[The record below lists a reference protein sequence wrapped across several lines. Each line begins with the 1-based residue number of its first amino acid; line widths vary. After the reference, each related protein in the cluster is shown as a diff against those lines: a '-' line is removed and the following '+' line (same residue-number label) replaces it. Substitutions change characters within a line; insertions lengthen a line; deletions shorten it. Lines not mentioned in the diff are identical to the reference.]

1 MSFTS
6 LSFLGFVLVVAILY
20 FTLFRKCQWFLLL
33 LASIAFYMFSG
44 PKYIVYISI
53 TAVTTYLFAGKIQKL
68 HDREKKII
76 GEHDFSKEKKKSIK
90 KQFTAKRKVWLLLDL
105 VINLGMLCVIKY
117 MDFALRGM
125 SAVLAKFGVD
135 WSKSVSFVLPLG
147 ISFYTFMTVGYI
159 LDVYWKRYRA
169 EKNILK
175 LALFTSYFPHIVQGP
190 IGRYN
195 KLAEQF
201 NQRYK
206 FDYDRVKK
214 GLLLML
220 WGYFEKMV
228 IADRLAIFANGVYAK
243 WDEVTG
249 LPLVLAIIFFS
260 MQLYL
265 DWTGCMDIARGVSQI
280 FGIELERNFWH
291 PYFSKNMPE
300 FWRRWHISLSTWF
313 RDYVYIPL
321 GGNRVNKFKWIR
333 NIILVWLL
341 TGLWHGAAWNFIIW
355 GIYYGL
361 LLLFEKLFFDR
372 ILKKLPTIINWLYTF
387 IIVMIGWMIFRSN
400 SLNELLLFIKT
411 MFVYKQTDWLTIL
424 ADNLSTFNALMF
436 VLPAFILSFPIL
448 KKIKE
453 KYSGKTIYII
463 LTNILLLMLFIMCIV
478 YLTSSSYNPF
488 IYFRF

>member
-1 MSFTS
+1 MLFSS
-6 LSFLGFVLVVAILY
+6 LTFLFGFLPILLILY
-20 FTLFRKCQWFLLL
+20 FIIKNRKYKNVVLLIFSLLFYAW
-33 LASIAFYMFSG
+33 G
-44 PKYIVYISI
+44 EPKYILLMLLTILIVYIFGI
-53 TAVTTYLFAGKIQKL
+53 LIDKF
-68 HDREKKII
+68 DREKKLTLKKLSLILCII
-76 GEHDFSKEKKKSIK
+76 LVLGSLIYFKYSNFLIENINSIFNTK
-90 KQFTAKRKVWLLLDL
+90 
-105 VINLGMLCVIKY
+105 INLINVI
-117 MDFALRGM
+117 M
-125 SAVLAKFGVD
+125 
-135 WSKSVSFVLPLG
+135 PIG
-147 ISFYTFMTVGYI
+147 ISFYTFQILSYI
-159 LDVYWKRYRA
+159 IDLYNKKIKLQ
-169 EKNILK
+169 KNYFS
-175 LALFTSYFPHIVQGP
+175 LALYVSLFPQLIAGP
-190 IGRYN
+190 IVRYETVEEEIDNRKETKEDVISGTKRFIIGLSKKVIIANQMALLADLIFNKHNGAYGTTIIWLGTLAYTLQIYFDFSGYSDMAIGLGRIFGFHFLEN
-195 KLAEQF
+195 
-201 NQRYK
+201 
-206 FDYDRVKK
+206 FDYPYISKS
-214 GLLLML
+214 
-220 WGYFEKMV
+220 
-228 IADRLAIFANGVYAK
+228 
-243 WDEVTG
+243 VT
-249 LPLVLAIIFFS
+249 
-260 MQLYL
+260 
-265 DWTGCMDIARGVSQI
+265 
-280 FGIELERNFWH
+280 
-291 PYFSKNMPE
+291 E

>member
-1 MSFTS
+1 MLFSS
-6 LSFLGFVLVVAILY
+6 LTFLFGFLPILLILY
-20 FTLFRKCQWFLLL
+20 FILKKRKYKNIVLLIFSL
-33 LASIAFYMFSG
+33 IFYAWG
-44 PKYIVYISI
+44 EPKYIFLMLSTILIVYIFGI
-53 TAVTTYLFAGKIQKL
+53 LIDKFDK
-68 HDREKKII
+68 ENKKIL
-76 GEHDFSKEKKKSIK
+76 KKISLIICIILVLGSLIFFKYSNFLIENVNLAFKAKIK
-90 KQFTAKRKVWLLLDL
+90 LLNI
-105 VINLGMLCVIKY
+105 VMPI
-117 MDFALRGM
+117 
-125 SAVLAKFGVD
+125 
-135 WSKSVSFVLPLG
+135 G
-147 ISFYTFMTVGYI
+147 ISFYTFQILSYI
-159 LDVYWKRYRA
+159 IDLYNKKIKLQ
-169 EKNILK
+169 KNYFS
-175 LALFTSYFPHIVQGP
+175 LALYVSLFPQLIAGP
-190 IGRYN
+190 IVRYETVEEEIDNRKETKEDVISGTKRFIIGLSKKVIIANQMALLADLIFN
-195 KLAEQF
+195 KHNGAYGTTIIWLGTFAYTLQI
-201 NQRYK
+201 Y
-206 FDYDRVKK
+206 FDFSGYSDMAI
-214 GLLLML
+214 GL
-220 WGYFEKMV
+220 GK
-228 IADRLAIFANGVYAK
+228 
-243 WDEVTG
+243 
-249 LPLVLAIIFFS
+249 
-260 MQLYL
+260 
-265 DWTGCMDIARGVSQI
+265 I
-280 FGIELERNFWH
+280 FGFHFLENFNY
-291 PYFSKNMPE
+291 PYISKSVTE

-355 GIYYGL
+355 GMYYGL

>member
-1 MSFTS
+1 MLFSS
-6 LSFLGFVLVVAILY
+6 LTFLFGFLPILLILY
-20 FTLFRKCQWFLLL
+20 FILKKRKYKNIVLLIFSL
-33 LASIAFYMFSG
+33 IFYAWG
-44 PKYIVYISI
+44 EPKYIFLMLSTILIVYIFGI
-53 TAVTTYLFAGKIQKL
+53 LIDKFDK
-68 HDREKKII
+68 ENKKIL
-76 GEHDFSKEKKKSIK
+76 KKISLIICIILVLGSLIFFKYSNFLIENVNLAFKAKIK
-90 KQFTAKRKVWLLLDL
+90 LLNI
-105 VINLGMLCVIKY
+105 VMPI
-117 MDFALRGM
+117 
-125 SAVLAKFGVD
+125 
-135 WSKSVSFVLPLG
+135 G
-147 ISFYTFMTVGYI
+147 ISFYTFQILSYI
-159 LDVYWKRYRA
+159 IDLYNKKIKLQ
-169 EKNILK
+169 KNYFS
-175 LALFTSYFPHIVQGP
+175 LALYVSLFPQLIAGP
-190 IGRYN
+190 IVRYETVEEEIDNRKETKEDVISGTKRFIIGLSKKVIIANQMALLADLIFN
-195 KLAEQF
+195 KHNGAYGTTIIWLGTFAYTLQIYFDFSGYSDMAIGLGKIFGFHFLE
-201 NQRYK
+201 N
-206 FDYDRVKK
+206 FDYPYISKS
-214 GLLLML
+214 
-220 WGYFEKMV
+220 
-228 IADRLAIFANGVYAK
+228 
-243 WDEVTG
+243 VT
-249 LPLVLAIIFFS
+249 
-260 MQLYL
+260 
-265 DWTGCMDIARGVSQI
+265 
-280 FGIELERNFWH
+280 
-291 PYFSKNMPE
+291 E